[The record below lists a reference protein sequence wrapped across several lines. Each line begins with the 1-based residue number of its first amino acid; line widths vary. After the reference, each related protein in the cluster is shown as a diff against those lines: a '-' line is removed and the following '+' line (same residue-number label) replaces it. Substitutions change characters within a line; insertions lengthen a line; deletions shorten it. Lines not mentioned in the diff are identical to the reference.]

1 MVIFNKELRTG
12 TKGFVVW
19 TAVIA
24 MMLAVCVLIY
34 PAMKDQMGQ
43 MNQMFAN
50 MGSFSEAFG
59 MVQLNFGRL
68 IGFYG
73 VEAGNILG
81 LGGGFFAAYI
91 GITMLSKEERD
102 HTAEFLLSHPV
113 SRASIIGQKLAS
125 VFFQIILMNLI
136 IFAFGVVSI
145 LAVGESLP
153 LKELLLI
160 HVSFLLLQLEIG
172 SVCFGLSA
180 FLCRGSIG
188 IGLGGAAL
196 LYFMNIIINLSEKAE
211 FLKYITPFAYA
222 KPEDIIDGM
231 ALDWALVGLGVLYSL
246 LFIALAFIKY
256 GRKDIAA

>member
-59 MVQLNFGRL
+59 MDQLNFGTL

-160 HVSFLLLQLEIG
+160 HVSFLLL
-172 SVCFGLSA
+172 
-180 FLCRGSIG
+180 
-188 IGLGGAAL
+188 
-196 LYFMNIIINLSEKAE
+196 
-211 FLKYITPFAYA
+211 
-222 KPEDIIDGM
+222 
-231 ALDWALVGLGVLYSL
+231 
-246 LFIALAFIKY
+246 
-256 GRKDIAA
+256 

>member
-59 MVQLNFGRL
+59 MDQLNFGTL

-136 IFAFGVVSI
+136 IFAFGVVCL
-145 LAVGESLP
+145 LAVG
-153 LKELLLI
+153 
-160 HVSFLLLQLEIG
+160 G
-172 SVCFGLSA
+172 SRTV
-180 FLCRGSIG
+180 
-188 IGLGGAAL
+188 
-196 LYFMNIIINLSEKAE
+196 K
-211 FLKYITPFAYA
+211 
-222 KPEDIIDGM
+222 
-231 ALDWALVGLGVLYSL
+231 
-246 LFIALAFIKY
+246 
-256 GRKDIAA
+256 